1 MSFDLGDLWP
11 PKLRPN
17 REYGKEREAKQK
29 QTVLVGFYL
38 QMTQL
43 ATWRSSVQDL
53 PHFTSARSTLK
64 TCTAAKS
71 AGKLASPTSFL
82 AQDCRIC
89 YALD

>member
-11 PKLRPN
+11 PKLRLN
-17 REYGKEREAKQK
+17 RGEYGKEREAKQK
-29 QTVLVGFYL
+29 QMGPVDFPL
-38 QMTQL
+38 QVSQL
-43 ATWRSSVQDL
+43 GAPPSKTSHTFLL
-53 PHFTSARSTLK
+53 PGLK

-71 AGKLASPTSFL
+71 AGKLASPTPFL